1 MFDLRPLLDES
12 RVGIERNLAL
22 MYSGGRFVLGPQTQA
37 FERELALAFG
47 AAGAVGVAS
56 GTSALEL
63 CLRAAGLTSPS
74 QTVLVPSMTSL
85 FTAQA
90 VLAAGASLAVCD
102 VDPASLLLTPE
113 TVEHAWTPSVRAVIA
128 VHLYGQPCQ
137 LDALARLCRERG
149 AVLIQDC
156 CQAHGARIDG
166 DPLTR
171 FSPYCAY
178 SFYPTKNLGALGDGG
193 AILSDDQEILSRL
206 RMLRDGG
213 RCNDQIAR
221 LPAPNARLDEIQ
233 SCYLRVFLPSL
244 DRWNNHRRRLASL
257 YRRELESVPGIRLI
271 AWNGDSVHHLLVART
286 SHRDR
291 LRELLGE
298 QGIQTAIHYP
308 VPVHLQPAFVPL
320 LRTPAHAPA
329 AEQAAAEIV
338 SLPLGPHITPGDVL
352 EVCHLI
358 RENAPW

>member
-12 RVGIERNLAL
+12 RVGIERNLAR

-37 FERELALAFG
+37 LEGELALAFG

-102 VDPASLLLTPE
+102 VDPATLLLTAG
-113 TVEHAWTPSVRAVIA
+113 TVGRAWTPSVRAVIA

-137 LDALARLCRERG
+137 LAPLARLCRERN

-193 AILSDDQEILSRL
+193 AILSSDPEILERL
-206 RMLRDGG
+206 RLLRDGG
-213 RCNDQIAR
+213 RLGDQVAR
-221 LPAPNARLDEIQ
+221 MPAPNARLDEIQ
-233 SCYLRVFLPSL
+233 SCYLRAFLPSL
-244 DRWNNHRRRLASL
+244 PRWNAKRRQLAGI
-257 YRRELESVPGIRLI
+257 YRQELASVPGLSLI
-271 AWNGDSVHHLLVART
+271 PFDDDSVHHLLVVRT
-286 SHRDR
+286 AQRGR
-291 LRELLGE
+291 LRALLD
-298 QGIQTAIHYP
+298 QHGIQTGIHYP
-308 VPVHLQPAFVPL
+308 VPIHLQPAFAPL
-320 LRTPAHAPA
+320 LGNPASAPA

-338 SLPLGPHITPGDVL
+338 SLPLGPHLSAADVL

-358 RENAPW
+358 RENAPG

>member
-12 RVGIERNLAL
+12 RVGIERNLAR

-37 FERELALAFG
+37 FEREFALALG

-63 CLRAAGLTSPS
+63 CLRAAGITSPS

-102 VDPASLLLTPE
+102 VDPETLLVTRE
-113 TVEHAWTPSVRAVIA
+113 SAERAWTPSVRALIA

-137 LDALARLCRERG
+137 LAPLARLCRDRE

-156 CQAHGARIDG
+156 CQCHGARLDG
-166 DPLTR
+166 EPLTR

-193 AILSDDQEILSRL
+193 AVVSNDDEILARL

-213 RCNDQIAR
+213 RLGDQVAR
-221 LPAPNARLDEIQ
+221 VPAPNARLDEIQ
-233 SCYLRVFLPSL
+233 SCYLRAFLPSL
-244 DRWNNHRRRLASL
+244 ERWNAHRRRLAAL
-257 YRRELESVPGIRLI
+257 YRRELETVPGIRLI
-271 AWNGDSVHHLLVART
+271 AWNEDSVHHLLVART
-286 SHRDR
+286 AGRDR
-291 LRELLGE
+291 LRELLDGH
-298 QGIQTAIHYP
+298 GIQTGVHYP
-308 VPVHLQPAFVPL
+308 VPVHLQPAFAPIL
-320 LRTPAHAPA
+320 QSPAHAPA
-329 AEQAAAEIV
+329 AEQAAAEVV
-338 SLPLGPHITPGDVL
+338 SLPLGPHITPGDAL
-352 EVCHLI
+352 EICHLI